1 MSFLGSFYI
10 DQLITFTCN
19 THKNDASSD
28 ADSAPA
34 YRVYEDET
42 ATPILTGSLATLDS
56 SNTDGFYSE
65 QITASTANGF
75 EYGRCYTVR
84 LSATVDSV
92 IQAMDHNFI
101 IKTEAEHNI
110 KTAGGLILIGTVS
123 DADHSPT
130 TTVFE
135 MTGTGL
141 TDSTTDHY
149 KGMFVKVASGNN
161 KHEVKQITASS
172 VVATNV
178 RFTVETLSAALAN
191 GVTVMVF

>member
-1 MSFLGSFYI
+1 MSFLGAFYI
-10 DQLITFTCN
+10 DQAITFVCN
-19 THKNDASSD
+19 THKNDASAD
-28 ADSAPA
+28 ADSAPS

-42 ATPILTGSLATLDS
+42 ATPILTGSLATLDA

-75 EYGRCYTVR
+75 EYGKCYTIR
-84 LSATVDSV
+84 IAATVDAV
-92 IQAMDHNFI
+92 VQAMDHTLI

-110 KTAGGLILIGTVS
+110 KIAGGLILIGTVS
-123 DADHSPT
+123 NSDHTPT

-141 TDSTTDHY
+141 TDATADHY
-149 KGMFVKVASGNN
+149 KGMFIKVASGDN
-161 KHEVKQITASS
+161 KHEVKQITSSS
-172 VVATNV
+172 VVTTNV